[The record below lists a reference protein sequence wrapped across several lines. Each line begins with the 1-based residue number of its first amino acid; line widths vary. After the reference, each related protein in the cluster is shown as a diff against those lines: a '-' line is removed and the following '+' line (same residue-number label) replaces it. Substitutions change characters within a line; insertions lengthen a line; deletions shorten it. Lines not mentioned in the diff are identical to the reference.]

1 MLKSILCDS
10 SNVYTAIEVT
20 VTVLNTRT
28 APDPN
33 NRYKEVVFKNC
44 APFTDCIIEINSI
57 QIDNARYIDVVMN
70 MDNLIEYSENYSQT
84 FRSLWLY
91 YRDESDLKNDSN
103 IIDFPVND
111 DIKLAG
117 HDMMAQKIL
126 KYWYQEN
133 I

>member
-1 MLKSILCDS
+1 
-10 SNVYTAIEVT
+10 
-20 VTVLNTRT
+20 
-28 APDPN
+28 
-33 NRYKEVVFKNC
+33 
-44 APFTDCIIEINSI
+44 
-57 QIDNARYIDVVMN
+57 MN
-70 MDNLIEYSENYSQT
+70 MHNLIEYSENYSQT

-91 YRDESDLKNDSN
+91 YRDESDLKNDCN